1 MVLHTSGTC
10 RGRGTKEFS
19 ADCIV
24 AEKNFGGALVE
35 ANLRI
40 EDRHIPIKMVS
51 ERYDLNRT
59 MGCGRL
65 KKDDTRCSSTSS
77 RRAVLS
83 GH

>member
-51 ERYDLNRT
+51 ERYDLNARWDA
-59 MGCGRL
+59 G
-65 KKDDTRCSSTSS
+65 D
-77 RRAVLS
+77 
-83 GH
+83 